1 MIPGDP
7 ESTERV
13 RFVDD
18 AIQAVSLKGPKTPF
32 LRLTAD

>member
-7 ESTERV
+7 ESTERM

-18 AIQAVSLKGPKTPF
+18 PIQAVSLKGLKSPF

>member
-7 ESTERV
+7 ESTERM

-18 AIQAVSLKGPKTPF
+18 AIQAGSLKGLKIPF
-32 LRLTAD
+32 LCLTAD

>member
-7 ESTERV
+7 ESTERM

-18 AIQAVSLKGPKTPF
+18 AIQAVALNGRKIPF

>member
-18 AIQAVSLKGPKTPF
+18 AIQAVSLKGPEILF
-32 LRLTAD
+32 LRLIAE